1 MIRFLTAGESHG
13 KGLVVVLEGFPANL
27 PLSAGDIDFELSRRQ
42 MGYGRGG
49 RMKIEK
55 DQIEVL
61 SGVRKGVTLG
71 GPIALAI
78 WNKDYENWASVMAS
92 EPGPDA
98 GRHLTRPRPGHAD
111 LSGGIKYA
119 QHDLRNIL
127 ERASARETAMRVA
140 AGAVAKKLLSL
151 FGMQIQSH
159 VVGLGPVTTKPLSS
173 FPGDLNARADRSA
186 VRMLDKIAEKK
197 AIRTIDRS
205 TAQGDTLGGI
215 FEIVGTGFPPGLGS
229 HVQWD
234 RKLDGRL
241 AQALMSIQAV
251 KGVAFGRG
259 FENASLPGSLVHD
272 EIAWS
277 HSKGFHHLSNHAG
290 GIEGGMSNGEP
301 IVIRVAKK
309 PIATLKKPLR
319 SVDVTTRKPQKAG
332 YERSDVC
339 AVPAASVIGEAVCAW
354 VLADAFL
361 EKAGGDH
368 LEEIQD
374 HWKATLRLQKKY

>member
-1 MIRFLTAGESHG
+1 MIRILTAGESHG
-13 KGLVVVLEGFPANL
+13 KGLMVILEGFPANL
-27 PLSAGDIDFELSRRQ
+27 PLLAVEIDRELARRQ

-49 RMKIEK
+49 RMKIET
-55 DQIEVL
+55 DRVEII

-71 GPIALAI
+71 GPITLAV
-78 WNKDYENWASVMAS
+78 WNKDYENWTNVMCP
-92 EPGPDA
+92 EPGPDS
-98 GRHLTRPRPGHAD
+98 GRLLTRPRPGHAD
-111 LSGGIKYA
+111 LGGGIKYA

-151 FGMQIQSH
+151 FGMRVQSH
-159 VVGLGPVTTKPLSS
+159 VVRLGPVAAKAVSS
-173 FPGDLNARADRSA
+173 FRPDLNTRADCSP
-186 VRMLDKIAEKK
+186 VRMLDKNAEKK
-197 AIRTIDRS
+197 AIRVIDRS
-205 TAQGDTLGGI
+205 SAQGDTLGGV
-215 FEIVGTGFPPGLGS
+215 FEVVGTGFPAGLGS

-251 KGVAFGRG
+251 KGVEFGMG
-259 FENASLPGSLVHD
+259 FENATLPGSLVHD

-277 HSKGFHHLSNHAG
+277 RSRGFYHHSNHAG
-290 GIEGGMSNGEP
+290 GVEGGMTNGEP

-319 SVDVTTRKPQKAG
+319 SVDVITKKLQKAG

-339 AVPAASVIGEAVCAW
+339 AVPAAAVIGEAVCAW
-354 VLADAFL
+354 VLADSFL

-374 HWKATLRLQKKY
+374 HWKATLRLQEKY